1 MLQPTPSSIDHHVLK
16 DIEHIPGTNDLW
28 LAYATRA
35 VKNPGKGHYQTV
47 LLGPRLATFHTPG
60 KGRWMELASPGEY
73 HLRGF
78 LKEDG
83 NRFKVWVHSP
93 QWNDPSWI
101 WTQAHSGL
109 VYAQDYATARR
120 ILIMLAR
127 ELIYDR
133 N

>member
-1 MLQPTPSSIDHHVLK
+1 MTRPNPSSIDCHVLK
-16 DIEHIPGTNDLW
+16 DIEPVPNTNDLW
-28 LAYATRA
+28 LAQATRS

-47 LLGPRLATFHTPG
+47 LLGPHVDHGDDRPFHMTLA
-60 KGRWMELASPGEY
+60 APGEY
-73 HLRGF
+73 RLRGF

-101 WTQAHSGL
+101 WIQAHSGL
-109 VYAQDYATARR
+109 VYAQDHATARR

-127 ELIYDR
+127 ELVYDR
-133 N
+133 S